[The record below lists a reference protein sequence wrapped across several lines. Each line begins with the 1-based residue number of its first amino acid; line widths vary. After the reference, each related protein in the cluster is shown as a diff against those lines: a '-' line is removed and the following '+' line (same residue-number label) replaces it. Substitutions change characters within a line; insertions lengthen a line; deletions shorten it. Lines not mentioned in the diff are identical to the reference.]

1 LGEKINFRV
10 SREHFIND
18 FVIELQK
25 MPVVFFKRYRMQFDL
40 RYAQFDESVLP
51 AEYDLIPWRS
61 ELLNAHAEA
70 KFRSFRNELDANV
83 FPCLG
88 AADGCLRLMKEI
100 SNRQGFVPQATWLA
114 THRNPKSGRLEYCG
128 TVQGL
133 REKLDVGAIQNVG
146 VARDHRG
153 MGLGSAIVRKS
164 LKGFQA
170 SGIKIVTLEVTEKNT
185 GALRLYQRLGF
196 EVVSTVFKSVEVK
209 PV

>member
-1 LGEKINFRV
+1 
-10 SREHFIND
+10 
-18 FVIELQK
+18 

-40 RYAQFDESVLP
+40 RNARFSETILP
-51 AEYDLIPWRS
+51 EGYELLPWRP

-70 KFRSFRNELDANV
+70 KYRSFRNELDANV

-100 SNRQGFVPQATWLA
+100 SNRQGFVPQSTWLA
-114 THRNPKSGRLEYCG
+114 THRETNTGRLEYCG

-133 REKLDVGAIQNVG
+133 REKLDVGASQNIG
-146 VARDHRG
+146 VVRDHRG
-153 MGLGSAIVRKS
+153 MGVGSAIVRNS